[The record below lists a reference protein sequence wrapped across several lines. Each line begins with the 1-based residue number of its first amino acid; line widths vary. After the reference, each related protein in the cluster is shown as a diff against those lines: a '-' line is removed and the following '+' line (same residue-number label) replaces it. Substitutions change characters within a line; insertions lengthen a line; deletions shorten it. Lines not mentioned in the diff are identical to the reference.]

1 MIDRLAK
8 FNELVPSSLPFVE
21 GRLEG
26 HKERKNYTI
35 IGRGVAEDTEQLIK
49 IQSLHGY
56 NLGAVS
62 AMPQNGSGLH
72 SHTTAEVFVIY
83 SGKWR
88 FYWGAD

>member
-35 IGRGVAEDTEQLIK
+35 IGRGVAEDTKQLINCLLYT
-49 IQSLHGY
+49 SD
-56 NLGAVS
+56 A
-62 AMPQNGSGLH
+62 
-72 SHTTAEVFVIY
+72 
-83 SGKWR
+83 
-88 FYWGAD
+88 ADEE

>member
-35 IGRGVAEDTEQLIK
+35 IGRGVAEDTCLLYT
-49 IQSLHGY
+49 SD
-56 NLGAVS
+56 A
-62 AMPQNGSGLH
+62 
-72 SHTTAEVFVIY
+72 
-83 SGKWR
+83 
-88 FYWGAD
+88 ADD